1 MVLDLI
7 WPRHGLDL
15 LMRSDGVYDLVALYL
30 DPDRG
35 TGLDS
40 LLMTSGLGSGVHFEP
55 MVW

>member
-15 LMRSDGVYDLVALYL
+15 LMRSDDVYDLVALYL
-30 DPDRG
+30 DPDSG